1 LHLLLRPLPSAS
13 AAPAAGQVRPR
24 DKRSARRRHRLPQSA
39 RRPARH
45 ARGHRPDAAFQP
57 LLPRPARLRGH
68 RLEAVGQRH
77 SMSGRRLQTLTTD
90 ALSTMRGVAAMLRWS
105 AQREDV
111 AVALASFRT
120 HAMRA
125 HAEDT
130 SAYELTLANA
140 SSADVAAH
148 VLIDLYRRDDASHPQ

>member
-1 LHLLLRPLPSAS
+1 
-13 AAPAAGQVRPR
+13 
-24 DKRSARRRHRLPQSA
+24 
-39 RRPARH
+39 
-45 ARGHRPDAAFQP
+45 
-57 LLPRPARLRGH
+57 
-68 RLEAVGQRH
+68 
-77 SMSGRRLQTLTTD
+77 
-90 ALSTMRGVAAMLRWS
+90 MRGVAAMLRWS

-148 VLIDLYRRDDASHPQ
+148 VLIDLYRRDDASHPQGHYAFFEKTLLVRRQRALAVLITYDWQRRARFVVDGVGLAADVFWRGPCDDRGTYHVHAVLLGPGDVAAQRLSLVQELG